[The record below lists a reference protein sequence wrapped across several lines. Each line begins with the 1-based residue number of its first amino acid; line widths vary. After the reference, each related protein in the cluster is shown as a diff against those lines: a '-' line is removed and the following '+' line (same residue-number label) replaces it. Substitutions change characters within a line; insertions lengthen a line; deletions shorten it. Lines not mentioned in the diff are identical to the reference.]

1 MSRSAARL
9 SAWAALADGAAEGTP
24 VAAWLLWRQATRL
37 DRRSANEAWPARR
50 HQEPPS
56 WSVIGTLVAAVAAA
70 MIFQAVLLSRLGVA
84 G

>member
-1 MSRSAARL
+1 MWL
-9 SAWAALADGAAEGTP
+9 VTVLPLLATP

-37 DRRSANEAWPARR
+37 DRRSANEARPSRR
-50 HQEPPS
+50 HQGPPS